1 MKFPAVPRTGDIFLL
16 YRSLTQRSASMGT
29 RIVESIEA
37 AIEVKK
43 GNASILDLQAFTCA
57 RGNVLNIGDRHI
69 IEGHGS
75 SQKENPLMYQLLS

>member
-43 GNASILDLQAFTCA
+43 GNACRMARRTEAGGPRGLMLALKSTKELTGRPRAFAT
-57 RGNVLNIGDRHI
+57 
-69 IEGHGS
+69 
-75 SQKENPLMYQLLS
+75 